1 MSIGLSLWVGAMSIG
16 VDMCSVDMCSGCVVV
31 VFELIK
37 VGVGLV
43 GGWVDDRGWGGR
55 SGNG

>member
-1 MSIGLSLWVGAMSIG
+1 MLICVVLICVVG
-16 VDMCSVDMCSGCVVV
+16 VVV

-43 GGWVDDRGWGGR
+43 GGWVGDRCGGGGGR

>member
-1 MSIGLSLWVGAMSIG
+1 MLICVVLICVVG
-16 VDMCSVDMCSGCVVV
+16 VVV

-43 GGWVDDRGWGGR
+43 GGWVDDRGGGGGGR
-55 SGNG
+55 SGNGKS